1 MRAPRQTTYNGV
13 MNETHSAAE
22 TTLSEDDV
30 TACVRV
36 LRAIEADRSHLTRLT
51 REQRREL
58 LTLAGLV
65 AKPERH
71 NLVRMAKAFR
81 RAEREAAKERDR
93 KIIEQTGLRI
103 QRRSEVYAPLWLEP
117 PKPEDLEDRTELHQ
131 ERTCYVC
138 KKPFTRTHRYYD
150 SMCAACGDFNYAKR
164 EQTADLSGHYALV
177 TGARVKIGFQASL
190 KLLRAGAHVIVTTRF
205 PIDAAER
212 YSKETDFSEFS
223 ERLQIHGLDL
233 RHTPSVEI
241 FTRFLLE
248 RLPRLDYILNNAC
261 QTVRRPAGFFQH
273 LLEKEA
279 AAVATLPRELRGVLA
294 RHDELRRILEGAS
307 ADALVSANA
316 GTLGAGMVDGV
327 GGVGVRGVGVR
338 GVCVGGSVS
347 AGVGE
352 GVGIGSGGGGG
363 SAVGIGSGAGTG
375 SGGGGADVAVG
386 GGGGQGGGACGGG
399 GALVGG
405 SAAGHGDAPFVTA
418 AELRSHA
425 EGLLHSAA
433 LSQRRYLD
441 EDYRDGNTLFPA
453 GRYDEDRQQV
463 DLREINSWRLR
474 LHEVETPEL
483 LEVQLVNAIAPYIL
497 NARLKPLMVRTPGGH
512 KHIVNVSAMEGQF
525 YRATKTDK
533 HPHTNMAKAA
543 LNMMTRT
550 SAPDFVK
557 GGIHMNAVDT
567 GWVTDEDPAVHAARK
582 AEEGF
587 APPLD
592 IIDGAARI
600 VDPIFVGRLT
610 GTHVW
615 GQFLKD
621 YKPTPW

>member
-1 MRAPRQTTYNGV
+1 
-13 MNETHSAAE
+13 MNDAHPSLSA
-22 TTLSEDDV
+22 EDV
-30 TACVRV
+30 QVCVRV

-51 REQRREL
+51 QEQRREL

-81 RAEREAAKERDR
+81 RAERQAARDHDR
-93 KIIEQTGLRI
+93 DIVARSG
-103 QRRSEVYAPLWLEP
+103 QRVQRESPLYAPLWLEP
-117 PKPEDLEDRTELHQ
+117 PRPEDLEARPELNQ

-138 KKPFTRTHRYYD
+138 KKPFTQVHRYYD
-150 SMCAACGDFNYAKR
+150 SMCDACGDFNYAKR
-164 EQTADLSGHYALV
+164 GQTADLSGHYALI

-205 PIDAAER
+205 PIDAADR
-212 YSKETDFSEFS
+212 YSREPDFAACR
-223 ERLQIHGLDL
+223 ERLLIHGLDL

-273 LLEKEA
+273 LLARESDALSDIPAALRPVLASHSELVRVLQGSKA
-279 AAVATLPRELRGVLA
+279 LPGDAAVPRTLTRT
-294 RHDELRRILEGAS
+294 
-307 ADALVSANA
+307 ALQ
-316 GTLGAGMVDGV
+316 
-327 GGVGVRGVGVR
+327 
-338 GVCVGGSVS
+338 
-347 AGVGE
+347 E
-352 GVGIGSGGGGG
+352 
-363 SAVGIGSGAGTG
+363 
-375 SGGGGADVAVG
+375 
-386 GGGGQGGGACGGG
+386 
-399 GALVGG
+399 
-405 SAAGHGDAPFVTA
+405 P
-418 AELRSHA
+418 A
-425 EGLLHSAA
+425 EGLVHSAA

-441 EDYRDGNTLFPA
+441 DDFRGGETLFPA

-463 DLREINSWRLR
+463 DLREVNSWRLR
-474 LHEVETPEL
+474 MHEVETPEL

-497 NARLKPLMVRTPGGH
+497 NARLKPLLARTPGRH
-512 KHIVNVSAMEGQF
+512 KHVVNVSAMEGQF

-550 SAPDFVK
+550 SAPDYVK
-557 GGIHMNAVDT
+557 VGIHMNAVDT
-567 GWVTDEDPAVHAARK
+567 GWVTDEDPVIHAARK
-582 AEEGF
+582 AEQGF

-610 GTHVW
+610 GHHVW

-621 YKPTPW
+621 YKPAPW